1 MVWDETLQLFKEL
14 TEAPGAPG
22 FEGPVREILARR
34 MAPLAD
40 RVYTDNLGSL
50 VAEKRG
56 TTASP
61 RVMIAGHM
69 DEVGFLVTRITDEG
83 FLKFQPLGGWWSQ
96 VLLAQR
102 VQVITRNGPIEG
114 VIGSVPPHILPEEKR
129 KKPVEIKDMFID
141 VGATSREEAESFGIR
156 PGDPVVPIC
165 PFTVMKNEKLLMAKA
180 WDNRIGCAVAALVL
194 QELKDKEHPNTV
206 YAVGTVQEEVG
217 LRGAQT
223 SANLIEPDVAFAVD
237 VGIAGDTP
245 GVSKDEAL
253 AKLGGGPQVL
263 IVDATLIPHTGLR
276 DLVIDTAKEL
286 GIPIQ
291 FDAMPGGGTDAGRFH
306 LQGQGVPSIAIS
318 IPTRYIHSHAA
329 ILHRDDV
336 ERTVRLLV
344 ALIQRL
350 DAKTVAKLK
359 AY

>member
-56 TTASP
+56 TAASP
-61 RVMIAGHM
+61 KVMIAGHM

-83 FLKFQPLGGWWSQ
+83 FLRFQPLGGWWSQ

-102 VQVITRNGPIEG
+102 VHVITRNGPIEG

-165 PFTVMKNEKLLMAKA
+165 PFTVMKNEKLLMA
-180 WDNRIGCAVAALVL
+180 R
-194 QELKDKEHPNTV
+194 
-206 YAVGTVQEEVG
+206 
-217 LRGAQT
+217 R
-223 SANLIEPDVAFAVD
+223 
-237 VGIAGDTP
+237 
-245 GVSKDEAL
+245 
-253 AKLGGGPQVL
+253 GGPRPAGAEGQGAPEYGVRRG
-263 IVDATLIPHTGLR
+263 DG
-276 DLVIDTAKEL
+276 
-286 GIPIQ
+286 
-291 FDAMPGGGTDAGRFH
+291 AGRGGPARRPDERQPDRARCGVCGRRGH
-306 LQGQGVPSIAIS
+306 RRRHARREQGRGPGQAGRRSAG
-318 IPTRYIHSHAA
+318 A
-329 ILHRDDV
+329 HR
-336 ERTVRLLV
+336 
-344 ALIQRL
+344 
-350 DAKTVAKLK
+350 
-359 AY
+359 

>member
-1 MVWDETLQLFKEL
+1 M
-14 TEAPGAPG
+14 
-22 FEGPVREILARR
+22 
-34 MAPLAD
+34 
-40 RVYTDNLGSL
+40 
-50 VAEKRG
+50 
-56 TTASP
+56 
-61 RVMIAGHM
+61 
-69 DEVGFLVTRITDEG
+69 
-83 FLKFQPLGGWWSQ
+83 
-96 VLLAQR
+96 
-102 VQVITRNGPIEG
+102 
-114 VIGSVPPHILPEEKR
+114 
-129 KKPVEIKDMFID
+129 
-141 VGATSREEAESFGIR
+141 
-156 PGDPVVPIC
+156 
-165 PFTVMKNEKLLMAKA
+165 
-180 WDNRIGCAVAALVL
+180 
-194 QELKDKEHPNTV
+194 
-206 YAVGTVQEEVG
+206 
-217 LRGAQT
+217 
-223 SANLIEPDVAFAVD
+223 AFAVD